1 MCPDTV
7 PVLDSLAQHS
17 QVLTFTLGDET
28 YGVDILSVQEIRG
41 WSAVTLIPNAPHHVL
56 GVLNLRGSIVPI
68 IDLRKRLS
76 LEPADYT
83 AITVVIVLSS
93 RIDSGTRNIGMVV
106 DGVSDVVDI
115 SAIAVEPVPA
125 LIAEGSPGHV
135 RGIASIGE
143 RMIILLDSARLIGSS
158 NVTQSDY
165 YMTSQHQLATAS

>member
-1 MCPDTV
+1 MCSDTA
-7 PVLDSLAQHS
+7 PVRDDLSQHS
-17 QVLTFTLGDET
+17 QVLTFTLGNET
-28 YGVDILSVQEIRG
+28 YGVDILGVQEIRG

-93 RIDSGTRNIGMVV
+93 RIDGAPRNVGMVV

-125 LIAEGSPGHV
+125 LISEGSPGHV

-143 RMIILLDSARLIGSS
+143 RMIILLDCARLIGAS
-158 NVTQSDY
+158 NVTQIDY
-165 YMTSQHQLATAS
+165 DMNTQNQLAAAS